1 MKIALHFKRHWKSYT
16 ILLVICLII
25 GLLLLAVMAP
35 FLSYKNVSEGTKS
48 RFSLERFYRDG
59 EGVDRAM
66 LMETNMS
73 AWEERI
79 RLMNQAE
86 ERIILST
93 FDMRD
98 GESTK
103 DIAAMLLKKADE
115 GVKVSI
121 LVDGIS
127 GFLRMEGREFFYALS
142 SHPNIEIKIYN
153 MLNILQP
160 WKTQGRM
167 HDKYVIVDE
176 KGFILGGRNTFDY
189 FIGNYPT
196 DGMSYDREVLIY
208 NTAEKRT
215 SENESALYQV
225 EAYFKSM
232 WEKEECTYFHDDEK
246 LKDDEDVKAQ
256 LDMLYE
262 RYSKV
267 RNERPDLF
275 EDFDYYKHTVP
286 TNHVELIC
294 NPTHIYG
301 KEPVVFYELTE
312 LMKNAKEKVTIHT
325 PYAVCNDYMYERLKE
340 ASSIVDV
347 EMMINSVENGDNF
360 VASSDYLR
368 HKDELVDTGVQIYEY
383 DGGTSYHGK
392 SIVIDDELAII
403 GSYNMDLRST
413 YVDTELMLSVQSKEL
428 ASQLLEKMDSY
439 KADCRKVIDEDTY
452 ETPAHIQ
459 VAEVPW
465 IKRAAWA
472 VVGFLLQP
480 FRILV

>member
-1 MKIALHFKRHWKSYT
+1 MKIVLYFKRHWKLYT
-16 ILLVICLII
+16 IILAVCLIV

-35 FLSYKNVSEGTKS
+35 FLGYKKVSETTKNNFSMS
-48 RFSLERFYRDG
+48 RFYHED

-79 RLMNQAE
+79 RLMNQAK

-93 FDMRD
+93 FDMRE

-121 LVDGIS
+121 LVDGVS
-127 GFLRMEGREFFYALS
+127 GFLRMNGREFFYALS

-176 KGFILGGRNTFDY
+176 KAFILGGRNTFDY

-208 NTAEKRT
+208 KTAEQRT
-215 SENESALYQV
+215 AENESALYQV
-225 EAYFKSM
+225 EEYFKSV

-246 LKDDEDVKAQ
+246 LRDDDDVKAQ
-256 LDMLYE
+256 IDMLYE
-262 RYSKV
+262 RYEKIK
-267 RNERPDLF
+267 NERPDLF
-275 EDFDYYKHTVP
+275 EDFDYYKNTVA
-286 TNHVELIC
+286 TNHVELIH

-312 LMKNAKEKVTIHT
+312 LMKNAKEKVIIHT
-325 PYAVCNDYMYERLKE
+325 PYAVCNDYMYERLRE
-340 ASSIVDV
+340 VSGAVDV
-347 EMMINSVENGDNF
+347 EMLINSVENGDNF

-392 SIVIDDELAII
+392 SVVIDDELSII

-413 YVDTELMLSVQSKEL
+413 YVDTELMLAVQSKAL
-428 ASQLLEKMDSY
+428 TAQLLEKMDGY
-439 KADCRKVIDEDTY
+439 KADSRKVIDENTY
-452 ETPAHIQ
+452 ETPDHVQ
-459 VAEVPW
+459 VADVPW
-465 IKRAAWA
+465 MKRAAWA

>member
-1 MKIALHFKRHWKSYT
+1 MHLKRYWKLYAV
-16 ILLVICLII
+16 ILVFCLLIFAI
-25 GLLLLAVMAP
+25 MAP
-35 FLSYKNVSEGTKS
+35 FIGYKKVSEATKEK
-48 RFSLERFYRDG
+48 FSPARFYHEG
-59 EGVDRAM
+59 EGIDRAM

-73 AWEERI
+73 AWDERI
-79 RLMNQAE
+79 RLMNIAKD
-86 ERIILST
+86 RIILST
-93 FDMRD
+93 FDMRE

-103 DIAAMLLKKADE
+103 DIAAMLIKKADE
-115 GVKVSI
+115 GVKVRI
-121 LVDGIS
+121 LVDGVS
-127 GFLRMEGREFFYALS
+127 GFLRMNGKEFFYALS

-153 MLNILQP
+153 MLNVFLP

-176 KGFILGGRNTFDY
+176 KAYILGGRNTFDY

-208 NTAEKRT
+208 NTAEART
-215 SENESALYQV
+215 EGEASSLYQV
-225 EAYFKSM
+225 EDYFKNV
-232 WEKEECTYFHDDEK
+232 WESDVCTYFHDDEK
-246 LKDDEDVKAQ
+246 LREDEDIKAQ
-256 LDMLYE
+256 LDMLAARYE
-262 RYSKV
+262 KIKS
-267 RNERPDLF
+267 ERPDLF
-275 EDFDYYKHTVP
+275 EPFDYGKNTVP
-286 TNHVELIC
+286 TGHVELVH

-325 PYAVCNDYMYERLKE
+325 PYAVCNNYMYERLRE
-340 ASSIVDV
+340 VSSVVNV

-392 SIVIDDELAII
+392 SVVIDDELAII

-413 YVDTELMLSVQSKEL
+413 YVDTELMLVVQSKEL
-428 ASQLLEKMDSY
+428 TAQLLEKMDGY
-439 KADCRKVIDEDTY
+439 KADCRKVIDENTY
-452 ETPAHIQ
+452 ETPEHIK

-465 IKRAAWA
+465 VKRAAWA

-480 FRILV
+480 FRVLV

>member
-1 MKIALHFKRHWKSYT
+1 MRIALYFKKHWKLYAV
-16 ILLVICLII
+16 ILVICL
-25 GLLLLAVMAP
+25 LLFAVMAP
-35 FLSYKNVSEGTKS
+35 FIRCRKVSEATKEKFLLS
-48 RFSLERFYRDG
+48 RFYHEG

-79 RLMNQAE
+79 RLMNTAE
-86 ERIILST
+86 NRIILST
-93 FDMRD
+93 FDMRE

-115 GVKVSI
+115 GVKISI
-121 LVDGIS
+121 LVDGVS
-127 GFLRMEGREFFYALS
+127 GFLRMNGREFFYALS

-153 MLNILQP
+153 MLNVLLP

-176 KGFILGGRNTFDY
+176 KAYILGGRNTFDY

-208 NTAEKRT
+208 NTAEKRAET
-215 SENESALYQV
+215 DISSLYQL
-225 EAYFKSM
+225 EDYFKNM
-232 WEKEECTYFHDDEK
+232 WASDVCTYFHDNENLREDADVKIILNMLSERYEK
-246 LKDDEDVKAQ
+246 L
-256 LDMLYE
+256 
-262 RYSKV
+262 RS
-267 RNERPDLF
+267 ERPDLF
-275 EDFDYYKHTVP
+275 EKFDYSKNTVS
-286 TNHVELIC
+286 TGHVELMS

-312 LMKNAKEKVTIHT
+312 LMKNAKKKVIIHT
-325 PYAVCNDYMYERLKE
+325 PYAVCNDYMYERLRE
-340 ASSIVDV
+340 VSSAVDV

-368 HKDELVDTGVQIYEY
+368 HKDELIDTGVQIYEY

-392 SIVIDDELAII
+392 SVVIDDELSII

-413 YVDTELMLSVQSKEL
+413 YVDTELMLAVQSKAL
-428 ASQLLEKMDSY
+428 TAQLLEKMDGY

-452 ETPAHIQ
+452 EVPEHIK

-465 IKRAAWA
+465 TKRAAWA